1 MKKIYRQPKRNIKIF
16 VFLIIFFCLMVQ
28 TNVYANDQDNRIKLN
43 EKWEYHWGDAPT
55 EGKNIPL
62 LINGQDSKSGW
73 TKLQDTKTSMIN
85 SEGNT
90 NLWLK
95 EKLPRGNWT
104 SPCIYFESIYGV
116 NFDIYLNGEKIY
128 SKARTFNVS
137 RTNKILIPIKKDDI
151 GKELYVVVSFN
162 KEQQQEGIA
171 GDVFIGNYDDLMNM
185 YVKKGFLDL
194 VLGGV
199 LIIGAL
205 IMLVCSIFLEGETKK
220 NWVILSFIILASGLA
235 MSTIR
240 SDFCII
246 FPGLERYSDAIFGIS
261 LFSSFTLVT
270 YYFKQIFGTGY
281 KNIITILYKFQVIYY
296 AFCLIIIFI
305 NNILNDRID
314 AIFNIFCIEIMSIIA
329 IVVFLTLSLT
339 AIYYSLKGNIEAK
352 IFAFGFLIFTSSVI
366 IDTTMLLF
374 TQQLSLLMWKWGLL
388 AFIISLTSIMGR
400 RFAMNHT
407 EVIAYSKDMEK
418 KIENRTD
425 SINNLLN
432 NAGQG
437 FLYFSEDLIVK
448 PEYSSAC
455 IYIFGEKIAGNKISE
470 IMSPNDEGKRSLLEK
485 IFDSTFKEQDIFR
498 RDMIFSL
505 LPNEF
510 FIRKK
515 FIKVEYKIIEK
526 NKDNHSI
533 MMILTDITH
542 SKSMQEQMEK
552 ERSILKMVVNIIANY
567 DEFIKCVAAY
577 RKLCKFGI
585 DEILKD
591 NTNFSI
597 AFSSLYRNIHT
608 FKGDFSQF
616 GMGAIVG
623 SLHEFETSLSNLNKK
638 KEEHSLDSLKELV
651 KINDLEQ
658 WLEEELNILKG
669 ILGEG
674 FFNGS
679 NTIVVENSKLIEIEK
694 HMLSLLSPIEY
705 KALLPYLKRLRY
717 KSLKELLK
725 VNTEYLQNLAQ
736 RLDKK
741 VNCEYIEDE
750 VIEVD
755 SEKYHDFIKS
765 LLQVFRNMIDHG
777 IETIEER
784 ALNGKDVCG
793 NIKCRVYSENNY
805 NVISIS
811 DDGSGIS
818 TDILRAKIIE
828 ETLYTEEKIKNV
840 SDDELINI
848 IFEQGFS
855 TTENITEI
863 SGRGVGL
870 SVVKHE
876 LDELNGHIKI
886 NTEVG
891 KGTEFKFFIPI

>member
-1 MKKIYRQPKRNIKIF
+1 MKKIYRMRRGNIKIF
-16 VFLIIFFCLMVQ
+16 VFFTILVCLIGH
-28 TNVYANDQDNRIKLN
+28 TNVYANDQDNSVKLN
-43 EKWEYHWGDAPT
+43 ENWEYHWGDST
-55 EGKNIPL
+55 LDGKNIPFW
-62 LINGQDSKSGW
+62 INGQDSKSGW
-73 TKLQDTKTSMIN
+73 TELQDTKTCLIN
-85 SEGNT
+85 SENNT

-95 EKLPRGNWT
+95 EKLPLGNWT
-104 SPCIYFESIYGV
+104 NPSIYFESIYGV

-128 SKARTFNVS
+128 SKRRTFNVS
-137 RTNKILIPIKKDDI
+137 RTNKLLIPIKKDDI
-151 GKELYVVVSFN
+151 GKELYVKINFN
-162 KEQQQEGIA
+162 KEQNQEGIA
-171 GDVFIGNYDDLMNM
+171 GNVFIGDHNDLMNM

-194 VLGGV
+194 ILGGV

-205 IMLVCSIFLEGETKK
+205 IMLVCSIFLDGEIKK
-220 NWVILSFIILASGLA
+220 NWLILSFIILSAGLT

-246 FPGLERYSDAIFGIS
+246 FPGIERYSDPIFGIS

-270 YYFKQIFGTGY
+270 YYFKQIFGAGF
-281 KNIITILYKFQVIYY
+281 KNIISILYKFQIIYY
-296 AFCLIIIFI
+296 AFCLVIIFI

-314 AIFNIFCIEIMSIIA
+314 SIFNILCIEIMSIIA
-329 IVVFLTLSLT
+329 IIVSLTLALT

-366 IDTTMLLF
+366 IDTIMLLF
-374 TQQLSLLMWKWGLL
+374 TQQVSLLMWKWGLL

-400 RFAMNHT
+400 RFAINHT

-418 KIENRTD
+418 KVASRTD

-448 PEYSSAC
+448 PEYSTAC
-455 IYIFGEKIAGNKISE
+455 IHIFGEKIAGSKISE
-470 IMSPNDEGKRSLLEK
+470 IMSPNDEGIRNLLEN
-485 IFDSTFKEQDIFR
+485 IFDSTFKEQDTFR

-510 FIRKK
+510 LIRNN
-515 FIKVEYKIIEK
+515 FIKVEYKIIE
-526 NKDNHSI
+526 NNNDNHSI
-533 MMILTDITH
+533 MMILTDITLN
-542 SKSMQEQMEK
+542 KSMETQMEK
-552 ERSILKMVVNIIANY
+552 ERNILKMVVNIITNY
-567 DEFIKCVAAY
+567 DEFIQCVAAY

-591 NTNFSI
+591 NTTFSI

-616 GMGAIVG
+616 GM
-623 SLHEFETSLSNLNKK
+623 SLVAGRLHDFETSLSSLIKK

-651 KINDLEQ
+651 KLDDLEQ
-658 WLEEELNILKG
+658 WIEEELNILKD

-674 FFNGS
+674 FFDQT
-679 NTIVVENSKLIEIEK
+679 NTIVVENSKLIEIENK
-694 HMLSLLSPIEY
+694 MLSLLSTYEY
-705 KALLPYLKRLRY
+705 KALLPYFKRLRN

-736 RLDKK
+736 RINKK
-741 VNCEYIEDE
+741 INFEYIEDE

-755 SEKYHDFIKS
+755 PEKYHDFIKS
-765 LLQVFRNMIDHG
+765 LQQVFRNMIDHG

-784 ALNGKDVCG
+784 ALKGKDICG
-793 NIKCRVYSENNY
+793 NIKCRIYSENNY

-811 DDGSGIS
+811 DDGAGIS
-818 TDILRAKIIE
+818 TDILRTKIIE
-828 ETLYTEEKIKNV
+828 KALYTEEKINNA
-840 SDDELINI
+840 SDEELINI
-848 IFEQGFS
+848 IYKQGFS
-855 TTENITEI
+855 TKENITEI

-870 SVVKHE
+870 SIVKRE
-876 LDELNGHIKI
+876 IDALNGHIKI
-886 NTEVG
+886 KTEVG
-891 KGTEFKFFIPI
+891 KGTEFKFFIPM